1 MAIKKTSS
9 MLPPK
14 RATKRAFGVNVRFT
28 QAEHDVLQEVATYR
42 NTTITELVY
51 HVVAQVALAQLVN
64 EMNEE
69 QAAESAPVPTPT
81 VTAPSV
87 QASVLSPTVIVPK
100 AAEVTR
106 LT

>member
-1 MAIKKTSS
+1 MAIKKTTS

-14 RATKRAFGVNVRFT
+14 RTTKRAFGVNVRFT
-28 QAEHDVLQEVATYR
+28 QAEHDVLQQVATYR

-69 QAAESAPVPTPT
+69 QAAESTLVPTST
-81 VTAPSV
+81 VTTPSV
-87 QASVLSPTVIVPK
+87 QASGLSPTVIVPK

-106 LT
+106 PT

>member
-1 MAIKKTSS
+1 

-14 RATKRAFGVNVRFT
+14 RTTKRAFGVNVRFT
-28 QAEHDVLQEVATYR
+28 QAEHDVLQQVATYR

-69 QAAESAPVPTPT
+69 QAAESTLVPTST
-81 VTAPSV
+81 VTTPSV
-87 QASVLSPTVIVPK
+87 QASGLSSTVIAPK

-106 LT
+106 PT

>member
-1 MAIKKTSS
+1 MAIKKTSA

-28 QAEHDVLQEVATYR
+28 QTEPDVLQQVATYR

-51 HVVAQVALAQLVN
+51 HVVAQVALSQLVD
-64 EMNEE
+64 EMHEE
-69 QAAESAPVPTPT
+69 QTAESASTAMPT

-87 QASVLSPTVIVPK
+87 LSATVIAPK
-100 AAEVTR
+100 ATEVMR
-106 LT
+106 PA

>member
-1 MAIKKTSS
+1 MAIKKTSA

-28 QAEHDVLQEVATYR
+28 QTEHDVLQQVATYR

-51 HVVAQVALAQLVN
+51 HVVAQVALAQLVD
-64 EMNEE
+64 EMNAE
-69 QAAESAPVPTPT
+69 QAAESAPVSTSA
-81 VTAPSV
+81 VTAPNM
-87 QASVLSPTVIVPK
+87 LSPTVSAPK

-106 LT
+106 PT